1 MYVCVCVCN
10 LKKFIFSFSLSF
22 FFFVCISFL
31 RLSFVARCAL
41 APSLH
46 PRVHEQHRGFL
57 TNRPP
62 FFFLPATF
70 IPFYNFTSL
79 PVNRADWLSKYVDG
93 LQGVQRA
100 HPAARWRQRPRVIV
114 ALQGCAGQVGRD
126 GEQWRR
132 LRLTGLRGRRR
143 PAGAANVVYV
153 TARRHTDAQPSQ
165 SWVVGL
171 RRLGGHPTPSRGGRG
186 EEGEERQENCEGRG
200 AQ

>member
-22 FFFVCISFL
+22 FFCLYFLLAFVI
-31 RLSFVARCAL
+31 RRAL
-41 APSLH
+41 CFSPLPPPPSS
-46 PRVHEQHRGFL
+46 RTAQRIFDK
-57 TNRPP
+57 PP
-62 FFFLPATF
+62 PFFLPATF

-93 LQGVQRA
+93 LQGVQRT